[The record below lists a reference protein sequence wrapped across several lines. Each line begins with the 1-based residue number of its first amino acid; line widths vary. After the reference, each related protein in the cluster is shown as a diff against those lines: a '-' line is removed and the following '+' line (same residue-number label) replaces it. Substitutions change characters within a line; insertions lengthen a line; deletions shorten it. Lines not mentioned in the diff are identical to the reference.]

1 MIGLRL
7 LFLLS
12 KKASWSNYCFLSS
25 LSFLRMEFLIRKTLE
40 IWQVS
45 GLVRVSWILGRRL
58 EQKLSLF
65 LVRCR
70 KHSIIINNK
79 QINHN
84 SIVQK
89 KIYEKIWEIR
99 IVKLWIIITYMFFS
113 LTNSEKIL
121 EVSSP
126 IYSPLET

>member
-7 LFLLS
+7 LFFLS

-40 IWQVS
+40 IWQVCR
-45 GLVRVSWILGRRL
+45 LVRVPRILGRRL
-58 EQKLSLF
+58 EQNLSLF

-70 KHSIIINNK
+70 KHSIIINIK

-84 SIVQK
+84 SIGKK
-89 KIYEKIWEIR
+89 KIESNHLRDIL
-99 IVKLWIIITYMFFS
+99 KLWIIITYMFFS

-126 IYSPLET
+126 IYSPL